1 MAKKLTKQESK
12 PTQEE
17 IAQRAY
23 EIFVQRG
30 RPQGHDLEHWLEA
43 EAELVASRQ
52 CSTEQVT
59 EQKSANIRIPTKTL
73 ARQQFSRS

>member
-1 MAKKLTKQESK
+1 MAKKLTKPESR

-30 RPQGHDLEHWLEA
+30 RPQGRDLEHWLEA
-43 EAELVASRQ
+43 EAQLVSSRQ
-52 CSTEQVT
+52 HETEPVT
-59 EQKSANIRIPTKTL
+59 QQKSGNIRIPTKTL
-73 ARQQFSRS
+73 ARQQFGRT

>member
-30 RPQGHDLEHWLEA
+30 RPQGRDLEHWLEA
-43 EAELVASRQ
+43 EAQLVAGRQ
-52 CSTEQVT
+52 REMEQVT
-59 EQKSANIRIPTKTL
+59 EQKSGSIRIPTKTL
-73 ARQQFSRS
+73 ARQQFGRS

>member
-30 RPQGHDLEHWLEA
+30 RPQGRDLEHWLEA
-43 EAELVASRQ
+43 EAQLVASRQ
-52 CSTEQVT
+52 CETEQVPQ
-59 EQKSANIRIPTKTL
+59 QKSGNIRIPTKTL
-73 ARQQFSRS
+73 PRQQFGRS